1 MRFVGGRSSL
11 FATVALSVILM
22 GGAYVLAQPAATA
35 AGEVCEVWSGG
46 TLVGAYGDIGD
57 GVAQWADN
65 NGSTLKLLSDAE
77 YNSTLSL
84 AGAEGDRLELYI
96 DPNGHI
102 FTILTT
108 DMNALEAE
116 HVDIHL
122 DGASGGAFNI
132 VVKDAYGE
140 EYQPAVFPSKVA
152 VTAVDSHITVTD
164 ITMNGL
170 VDGSEGSW
178 HLLVKA
184 ESSVLAVLGDITVC
198 RTPNPDMDPEDPWYY
213 DYESNC
219 NIAEIEDTTLT
230 VGGDIVTAGD
240 GISPGRGTAFIGQG
254 CTVSVMGKIE
264 TSASGLYEGSAGV
277 EIDSDSTFTHEGDL
291 DTSIGVK
298 EGAENVTILYP
309 NGLNVSYPSNWRS
322 IRFSGSGVNAVID
335 GNVVTHQNPN
345 SGDEHFRIIAT
356 NGARV
361 TINGDVL
368 GGRLI
373 AEKGG
378 VITVNGNVN
387 VEYLYNIYYS
397 AHLFP
402 VTASNGGAINI
413 TGDVTSRGLEGTAV
427 PIGVAG
433 TTGAAAFGGTVN
445 IGGDVKVY
453 GKAPI
458 GVEAASTSVF
468 DYGEWD
474 YTYYNG
480 AVNVGGS
487 VTAVGEDSVGVKS
500 HREFW
505 DSEQTATVTVEG
517 DVVSDGYAV
526 YGYDSGYVKVSGDAE
541 SLGSDA
547 LFVTDG
553 VVYILGDVRA
563 ANGAG
568 VHSTAEAEVKIDG
581 AITAEDYMSFS
592 YESYN
597 SGYNA
602 EYYNVTL
609 NEGEYEREDGGY
621 FIYEQARYY
630 LDVTDTWTPM
640 MDSFSV
646 VMVKVPSATAVLDGI
661 SISGPAKTAYT
672 AGEALDLAGLTV
684 TAAYSDAT
692 TAVVTAYATSP
703 AAGSVLNAVGTT
715 NVQVSY
721 TEDSITKTASFAVT
735 VSAPPATLDGISL
748 SGPTKTAYT
757 AGEALDLAGLTVTA
771 AYSDTSTAVV
781 TAYATSPAA
790 GSVLNAVGTTNVQV
804 SYTEDSI
811 TKTASFAVTVNA
823 PTPPSPPQMIPVTG
837 VSLNNNSMVL
847 AEGGNRYVT
856 ATVTPLNAANKAVA
870 WHSDNTSVAVVSSNG
885 LVTAIGPG
893 TAAITVTTAD
903 GGFTAVCTVTVKES
917 SYEAHIEPEA
927 TTDENGV
934 VATVTADQAED
945 ALGQIGNGGT
955 VSINVPSDGPVTVNI
970 QSSGLKS
977 MADAGA
983 EVKVVTGAGTI
994 VLDSEAVSS
1003 ISGDGDVSIHI
1014 SVVDVHDLNEAQ
1026 KEMVGDSLVVEI
1038 SVMSTD
1044 GVPVQIKGTATVTIP
1059 YEVEEGRDPT
1069 LIKVWYIDSEGNIEE
1084 YPCTYDPVSKTVTFV
1099 TTHFS
1104 YYAVVYTGTDE
1115 GEGTG
1120 TLLYAVAVAALLV
1133 AALAGAAVY
1142 ARSRRESGV

>member
-735 VSAPPATLDGISL
+735 V
-748 SGPTKTAYT
+748 
-757 AGEALDLAGLTVTA
+757 
-771 AYSDTSTAVV
+771 
-781 TAYATSPAA
+781 
-790 GSVLNAVGTTNVQV
+790 
-804 SYTEDSI
+804 
-811 TKTASFAVTVNA
+811 NA